1 VFSDITLSDLLYDN
15 GATLVGYADLSGIA
29 EDELEY
35 GISIALKIPP
45 EIIASIHD
53 GPNSGYFNAY
63 HELNSRLNDLAKI
76 GAEYIEGCGFRAFAQ
91 TTDAVR
97 EYDVYRTKL
106 PHKTV
111 AVNAGLGWIGKSALF
126 VTKEYGS
133 AVRLTSITTNAPLK
147 IGTPTTES
155 ACGNCM
161 ICTEACPGKAISGK
175 LWKPDLDR
183 DEFFSPLA
191 CRKKARELASERINE
206 EITLCGK
213 CIEVCPYT
221 QKYISMNK

>member
-1 VFSDITLSDLLYDN
+1 MFSNITLSNLLYDN
-15 GATLVGYADLSGIA
+15 GAALVGYADLSRIV
-29 EDELEY
+29 EDELKY

-53 GPNSGYFNAY
+53 GPNRSYFNAY
-63 HELNSRLNDLAKI
+63 HELNNRLNDLAKI
-76 GAEYIEGCGFRAFAQ
+76 GAEYIKDCGYRAFAQ
-91 TTDAVR
+91 TTDAVQ
-97 EYDVYRTKL
+97 EYGVYRTKL

-126 VTKEYGS
+126 VTTEYGS
-133 AVRLTSITTNAPLK
+133 AVRLTSIITNAPLDT
-147 IGTPTTES
+147 GTPTTES
-155 ACGNCM
+155 SCGKCF
-161 ICTEACPGKAISGK
+161 ICTEACPAKAISGK
-175 LWKPDLDR
+175 LWRPDLDR
-183 DEFFSPLA
+183 DEFFNPLA
-191 CRKKARELASERINE
+191 CQKKARELASERINE